1 VKSHPLSQSLEVSV
15 RFPSL
20 CCQLYESPYEAQL
33 WAVFDAHKR
42 LVTFGDYYP
51 SAQRLPAGEYEVRLQ
66 VRHSKVELLQKLRH
80 MPMMLHLTLA
90 APVKL
95 SPVAGDVS
103 RWVQDAETLHPNVRS
118 AQSSLEIARLEVTKA
133 QAGHR
138 PTLDATASQ
147 SITRTPSGTA
157 ANAATSRVT
166 ATVIGLNFNLPLF
179 AGYATEN
186 RIRETLALD
195 DKARSDLE
203 GAKRTAA
210 QATRPHRRR
219 RRRRGRRRRCRR
231 RRRRRL
237 PPLIVACVGLV

>member
-1 VKSHPLSQSLEVSV
+1 MATDGIPLTLFTIEHPPVKSHSLSQSLEVSV

-95 SPVAGDVS
+95 GFHWS
-103 RWVQDAETLHPNVRS
+103 R
-118 AQSSLEIARLEVTKA
+118 
-133 QAGHR
+133 
-138 PTLDATASQ
+138 
-147 SITRTPSGTA
+147 SGA
-157 ANAATSRVT
+157 
-166 ATVIGLNFNLPLF
+166 
-179 AGYATEN
+179 
-186 RIRETLALD
+186 
-195 DKARSDLE
+195 
-203 GAKRTAA
+203 
-210 QATRPHRRR
+210 
-219 RRRRGRRRRCRR
+219 
-231 RRRRRL
+231 
-237 PPLIVACVGLV
+237 